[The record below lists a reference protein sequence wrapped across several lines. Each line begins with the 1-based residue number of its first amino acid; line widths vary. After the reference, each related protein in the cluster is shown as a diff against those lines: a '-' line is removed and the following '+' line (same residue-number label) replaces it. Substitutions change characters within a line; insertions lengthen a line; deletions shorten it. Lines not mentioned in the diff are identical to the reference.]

1 MPLSASSSARIAAR
15 PARIASP
22 SISDAASR
30 RLAIACSRASRTA
43 ASSVAGSGF
52 AGSMTQ

>member
-22 SISDAASR
+22 SISEAASR
-30 RLAIACSRASRTA
+30 RLAIACSRASRIA

-52 AGSMTQ
+52 AGSITQ